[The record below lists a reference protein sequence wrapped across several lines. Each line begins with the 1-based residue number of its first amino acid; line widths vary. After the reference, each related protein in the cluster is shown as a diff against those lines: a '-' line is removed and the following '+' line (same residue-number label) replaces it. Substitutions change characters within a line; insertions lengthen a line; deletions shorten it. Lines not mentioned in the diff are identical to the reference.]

1 MRSVARA
8 VWIACACAFAGD
20 HAPLPRPTRIA
31 CCGRRRLA
39 ASGDFLRDCRELC
52 QRRAASSRFEGGGVV
67 LQHRRASQSEVV
79 LTVGNAH
86 VPMPRSRPSSLAMAH
101 GVSTTSVSHAVPSP
115 AAIRG
120 DERSRQHGLNPIGA
134 PFSRLLQRPQASA
147 TNAVSWPRLGLFRP
161 SEQTPRPDS
170 GIRGQGG
177 GLLGPRRRPSSDRC
191 GIGVRTTRSRTKAE
205 GITRGTS
212 VLEVTPDVD
221 RAVRSESHTAARW
234 MGPRTRKVRPRGSFG
249 TL

>member
-147 TNAVSWPRLGLFRP
+147 TNAVSWPRLWLFLR
-161 SEQTPRPDS
+161 
-170 GIRGQGG
+170 RGA
-177 GLLGPRRRPSSDRC
+177 PCAPMRPSSRRRLSSGPC
-191 GIGVRTTRSRTKAE
+191 RIGTRAARPRTKTEAP
-205 GITRGTS
+205 S
-212 VLEVTPDVD
+212 ADVGC
-221 RAVRSESHTAARW
+221 AARAELQQAAWW
-234 MGPRTRKVRPRGSFG
+234 MAPCPRR
-249 TL
+249 

>member
-8 VWIACACAFAGD
+8 VWSAGACAFAGD

-101 GVSTTSVSHAVPSP
+101 GVFTTSVSHAVPSP

-134 PFSRLLQRPQASA
+134 PFSRLLQRPQASGRALRPHA
-147 TNAVSWPRLGLFRP
+147 TFLSASPVIGPMPNRNA
-161 SEQTPRPDS
+161 
-170 GIRGQGG
+170 
-177 GLLGPRRRPSSDRC
+177 RR
-191 GIGVRTTRSRTKAE
+191 A
-205 GITRGTS
+205 
-212 VLEVTPDVD
+212 TPDED
-221 RAVRSESHTAARW
+221 GGAQRRCRL
-234 MGPRTRKVRPRGSFG
+234 RGSRRTSAGGVVDG
-249 TL
+249 TVSAQVEKCA